1 MVRAGWM
8 GSGPGALAGWRVP
21 DAEQGS
27 RLVRTV
33 PGEPGTALLST
44 RALGMQPGAPPHS
57 GCLSPDKCQA
67 PGAPRGGREGD
78 GGRQ

>member
-1 MVRAGWM
+1 MVPTGLM
-8 GSGPGALAGWRVP
+8 GSGLGALAGWLVP

-33 PGEPGTALLST
+33 LGEPGTALPST
-44 RALGMQPGAPPHS
+44 RALGMQRGAHPN
-57 GCLSPDKCQA
+57 GCLSPDKHQA
-67 PGAPRGGREGD
+67 PGTPSGWREGE